1 MKKTAIIITFLIVLL
16 GLPFAA
22 KAASENNWA
31 VDVYIPANQ
40 TIEDNY
46 VRAGNTFDVRGI
58 IEGDLIVGA
67 SSLDITGKV
76 TGDVLAAATN
86 IKISGEVEGNIR
98 VAGGT
103 VNIEGKVGKNVN
115 IFAGTVNL
123 SPDSE
128 ILGDVTIWAGSVN
141 MKGLV
146 HGSVYGGAGSVIIS
160 GKVTKNIEFRFDGED
175 KFTSSLLT
183 VTSDAKIGGNLNY
196 YSDNEAEI
204 DEEATIT
211 GVVTKHEPTGIG
223 KATRGLL
230 DSIWWI
236 GQIANIFGLLV
247 VGLITVWLFGKKTKE
262 ITSRMLKNPGKQMLL
277 GLAILILTP
286 IVGFI
291 LIFTVIGFPLGIIIL
306 LLYGILLYIS
316 TVFFAVFL
324 GEKILLTIQKKKKE
338 ISISWSLLVGLL
350 VYIIAVDVILWSG
363 SFLGFLGGIIKFI
376 ILLWVFGAI
385 FYPVKQ
391 KK

>member
-16 GLPFAA
+16 GRPFAA

-183 VTSDAKIGGNLNY
+183 VTSDAEIGGNLNY

-324 GEKILLTIQKKKKE
+324 GEKILLTIQKKKKD
-338 ISISWSLLVGLL
+338 GK
-350 VYIIAVDVILWSG
+350 
-363 SFLGFLGGIIKFI
+363 KF
-376 ILLWVFGAI
+376 
-385 FYPVKQ
+385 
-391 KK
+391 